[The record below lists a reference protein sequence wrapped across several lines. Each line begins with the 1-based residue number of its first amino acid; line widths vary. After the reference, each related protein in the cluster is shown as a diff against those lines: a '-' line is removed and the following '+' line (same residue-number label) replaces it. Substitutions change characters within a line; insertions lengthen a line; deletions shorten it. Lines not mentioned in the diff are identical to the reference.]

1 MKHDRDC
8 LGISEVEFV
17 DLPPA
22 LHNMMCNSDTRESD
36 TRRQSLETHSSPR
49 WQRKELPDVSV
60 HESMSGGEISLVE
73 VWIGDQI
80 SVWQPTGSLTTGYQ
94 SHALIVYL

>member
-1 MKHDRDC
+1 
-8 LGISEVEFV
+8 
-17 DLPPA
+17 
-22 LHNMMCNSDTRESD
+22 
-36 TRRQSLETHSSPR
+36 
-49 WQRKELPDVSV
+49 V